1 MTIISTFWKHYRA
14 CSQALRKWII
24 GKKNNYLSGPSR
36 HCTLL
41 ADNSNSYCW
50 RGVAYTVIGLKFVAF
65 STTHV
70 HCTNGQSWNER
81 CTVLIFSEQIYCMLL
96 MVHACML
103 VTLSHDCD
111 IKYTYWMAVPIHWT
125 GLLELN
131 TGLKKSTHEAKF
143 SMLQLGGAVKVLC
156 WVWPTL
162 VVAIKCNIYL
172 GTAGAYAW
180 VMMCNGMK

>member
-24 GKKNNYLSGPSR
+24 GKTNNYLAGPSR

-111 IKYTYWMAVPIHWT
+111 IKYTIEWQSLFT
-125 GLLELN
+125 GLDYWNWILDSKRVHMKLN
-131 TGLKKSTHEAKF
+131 LACYSLVGQLKCCVESGL
-143 SMLQLGGAVKVLC
+143 L
-156 WVWPTL
+156 
-162 VVAIKCNIYL
+162 
-172 GTAGAYAW
+172 
-180 VMMCNGMK
+180 